1 MENTQI
7 ITRLQALIDEIKAS
21 LPSPTPAPAT
31 PNEMKVNE
39 RYFKFVKEMEGLRLV
54 AYDDKRPNVKLQPGD
69 WVKGTLTIGFG
80 HTGSD
85 VFIGKTITEAE
96 AYALLDKDNAWAQR
110 AVNKYVRVPLKQNQF
125 NALVSFTYNI
135 GENAFRESTLVDLLN
150 GDRDRNGT
158 FESPPDYD
166 SVPAQ
171 MRRWI
176 YSDGEPIL
184 RNRREHE
191 VALWLEPDSTVV

>member
-7 ITRLQALIDEIKAS
+7 ITRLEALIKEIKTS
-21 LPSPTPAPAT
+21 LPATAIPSAP
-31 PNEMKVNE
+31 PGGMSVNE
-39 RYFKFVKEMEGLRLV
+39 RYFKFVKQMEGLRLV
-54 AYDDKRPNVKLQPGD
+54 AYDDKRPNHVLQPGD

-80 HTGSD
+80 HTGPD

-96 AYALLDKDNAWAQR
+96 AYALLDKDNAWAQK
-110 AVNKYVRVPLKQNQF
+110 AVNKYVRVPLGQNQF
-125 NALVSFTYNI
+125 NSLVSFTYNI
-135 GENAFRESTLVDLLN
+135 GETAFKESTLVDLLN

-171 MRRWI
+171 LRRWI

-184 RNRREHE
+184 KNRREHE
-191 VALWLEPDSTVV
+191 VALWLEPDNA